1 MEEANNIDPKK
12 LFNKKEYSTLIIGK
26 EEEEKKGKS
35 KTEILVDILV
45 SNEHKDIKHD
55 ALQTLKT
62 NNGLE
67 LLIDAIQNPKN
78 KKHKTILV
86 AACWEAGF
94 DCSKYLTLFINIALT
109 EDFMTCLEAVT
120 VIEEMQGPFDSKEF
134 SETKL
139 NIKKGIEKKDDK
151 AELYKTILES
161 LELKQE

>member
-1 MEEANNIDPKK
+1 MEEKNGIDPKK

-35 KTEILVDILV
+35 KTEILVDLLV

-94 DCSKYLTLFINIALT
+94 DCSKYLSLFTNIALS
-109 EDFMTCLEAVT
+109 EEFLTCLEATT
-120 VIEEMQGPFDSKEF
+120 VIEEMQGPFDSKEML
-134 SETKL
+134 S
-139 NIKKGIEKKDDK
+139 IKSNFKKEIEKKGDK
-151 AELYKTILES
+151 VELYKTILES
-161 LELKQE
+161 LELKGE